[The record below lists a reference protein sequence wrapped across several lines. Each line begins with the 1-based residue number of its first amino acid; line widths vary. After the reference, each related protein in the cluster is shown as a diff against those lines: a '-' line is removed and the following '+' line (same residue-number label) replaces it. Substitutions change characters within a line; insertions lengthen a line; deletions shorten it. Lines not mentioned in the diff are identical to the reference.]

1 MKQIIKKII
10 KVFSNFGTQMRKD
23 NVSIYASSS
32 AFFIFLS
39 LVPTL
44 ILLLSIIPYTPI
56 RIEIITRWISLEFPA
71 GTGNFL
77 INIIN
82 DYYGKSLGVLSLS
95 IIGTFWSAGK
105 GVNALIN
112 GFNAID
118 QNVDRRNPLLVRL
131 VSCIYTLLFLLGVL
145 FILIIV
151 VGGNAI
157 TGVLVD
163 TFPKSAVFFG
173 HLVDFRSLLSIGI
186 LTILFLLC
194 FSLLPYK
201 KHRFKEQIP
210 GAFFAAVLWTC
221 FSYLFSFYVDKFNPF
236 SMYGSLTAIIVLLFW
251 LYACMYLVF
260 VGANINKYFRP
271 VIQAIQQKGTTIED
285 VKGQLESLEE

>member
-1 MKQIIKKII
+1 MKKIL
-10 KVFSNFGTQMRKD
+10 KFFTKFGSQMRED

-39 LVPTL
+39 LVPAM

-56 RIEIITRWISLEFPA
+56 EVSMITRWIELEFPA
-71 GTGNFL
+71 NTGNFL
-77 INIIN
+77 INLIN
-82 DYYGKSLGVLSLS
+82 DYYGRSIGVLSLS
-95 IIGTFWSAGK
+95 VIGTFWSAGK

-131 VSCIYTLLFLLGVL
+131 VSCIYTLLFLVGVL

-163 TFPKSAVFFG
+163 LFPRLADVFG
-173 HLVDFRSLLSIGI
+173 HLVDFRSLLSIGF
-186 LTILFLLC
+186 LFILFLLC

-201 KHRFKEQIP
+201 KHRFREQLP
-210 GAFFAAVLWTC
+210 GALFSSVLWTG

-260 VGANINKYFRP
+260 VGANINKYFHMD
-271 VIQAIQQKGTTIED
+271 E
-285 VKGQLESLEE
+285 

>member
-1 MKQIIKKII
+1 MKKII
-10 KVFSNFGTQMRKD
+10 RILGNFSNQMRKD
-23 NVSIYASSS
+23 NVSIYASSA

-39 LVPTL
+39 LVPAL
-44 ILLLSIIPYTPI
+44 ILLLAVIPYTPVKVD
-56 RIEIITRWISLEFPA
+56 IIIHWIKLEFPS

-77 INIIN
+77 IGLIN
-82 DYYGKSLGVLSLS
+82 DYYGRSIGVLSLS
-95 IIGTFWSAGK
+95 VIGTFWSAGK
-105 GVNALIN
+105 GINALIN

-118 QNVDRRNPLLVRL
+118 SNIDRRNPLLVRL
-131 VSCIYTLLFLLGVL
+131 VSCMYTLIFLVGVL

-151 VGGNAI
+151 VGGKAI
-157 TGVLVD
+157 TEVLVGI
-163 TFPKSAVFFG
+163 FPKTAVLFG
-173 HLVDFRSLLSIGI
+173 HLVDFRFLLSIGI

-194 FSLLPYK
+194 FSLLPCK
-201 KHRFKEQIP
+201 KHRFREQLP
-210 GAFFAAVLWTC
+210 GALFSAVLWTG

-260 VGANINKYFRP
+260 VGANINKYFHP
-271 VIQAIQQKGTTIED
+271 VIKALQSKGSTLDD